1 MGLTTK
7 QELFVSAYCSNGFNA
22 TQAAI
27 EAGYSENCAASIG
40 GENLQKPEIIEE
52 IDKYK
57 LKVKQRHGI
66 TIESLLKELEEARGV
81 ALSAETPQSSAAI
94 AATMGKAKLTGLD
107 KHIVE
112 VSGPEGSAIQIQ
124 ELSRKDFKELL
135 KRIEEKDDC

>member
-27 EAGYSENCAASIG
+27 EAGYSVDSAREIG
-40 GENLQKPEIIEE
+40 SENLTKPDIAEAV
-52 IDKYK
+52 DRYK
-57 LKVKQRHGI
+57 LSIKKRHGI
-66 TIESLLKELEEARGV
+66 TIESLLNELEEARV
-81 ALSAETPQSSAAI
+81 AALSAETPQSSAAI

>member
-27 EAGYSENCAASIG
+27 EAGYSADSAREIG
-40 GENLQKPEIIEE
+40 SENLTKPDIAEAV
-52 IDKYK
+52 DRYK
-57 LKVKQRHGI
+57 LSIKKRHGI
-66 TIESLLKELEEARGV
+66 TIESLLRELEEAREA

-112 VSGPEGSAIQIQ
+112 VSGPEGSAIQVQ

>member
-27 EAGYSENCAASIG
+27 EAGYSADSAREIG
-40 GENLQKPEIIEE
+40 SENLTKPDIAEAV
-52 IDKYK
+52 DRYK
-57 LKVKQRHGI
+57 LSIKKRHGI
-66 TIESLLKELEEARGV
+66 TIESLLRELEEAREV

-124 ELSRKDFKELL
+124 ELSRKDFRELL

>member
-27 EAGYSENCAASIG
+27 EAGYSVDSAREIG
-40 GENLQKPEIIEE
+40 SENLTKPDIAEAV
-52 IDKYK
+52 DRYK
-57 LKVKQRHGI
+57 LSIKRRHGI
-66 TIESLLKELEEARGV
+66 TIESLLNELEEAREV

>member
-27 EAGYSENCAASIG
+27 EAGYSVDSAREIG
-40 GENLQKPEIIEE
+40 SENLTKPDIAEAV
-52 IDKYK
+52 DRYK
-57 LKVKQRHGI
+57 LSIKKRHGI
-66 TIESLLKELEEARGV
+66 TIESLLRELEEAREA

>member
-27 EAGYSENCAASIG
+27 EAGYSADSAREIG
-40 GENLQKPEIIEE
+40 SDNLTKPDIAEAV
-52 IDKYK
+52 DRYK
-57 LKVKQRHGI
+57 LSIKKRHGI
-66 TIESLLKELEEARGV
+66 TIESLLRELEEAREA

>member
-27 EAGYSENCAASIG
+27 EAGYSADSAREIG
-40 GENLQKPEIIEE
+40 SENLTKPDIAEAV
-52 IDKYK
+52 DRYK
-57 LKVKQRHGI
+57 LSIKKRHGI
-66 TIESLLKELEEARGV
+66 TIESLLRELEEAREA

>member
-27 EAGYSENCAASIG
+27 EAGYSVDSAREIG
-40 GENLQKPEIIEE
+40 SENLTKPDIAEAV
-52 IDKYK
+52 DRYK
-57 LKVKQRHGI
+57 LSIKKRHGI
-66 TIESLLKELEEARGV
+66 TIESLLKELEDARV
-81 ALSAETPQSSAAI
+81 AALSAETPQSSAAI

>member
-1 MGLTTK
+1 MGLTAK

-27 EAGYSENCAASIG
+27 EAGYSADSAREIG
-40 GENLQKPEIIEE
+40 SENLTKPDIAEAV
-52 IDKYK
+52 DRYK
-57 LKVKQRHGI
+57 LSIKKRHGI
-66 TIESLLKELEEARGV
+66 TIESLLRELEEAREA

>member
-27 EAGYSENCAASIG
+27 EAGYSADSAREIG
-40 GENLQKPEIIEE
+40 SENLTKPNIAEAV
-52 IDKYK
+52 DRYK
-57 LKVKQRHGI
+57 LSIKKRHGI
-66 TIESLLKELEEARGV
+66 TIESLLRELEEAREA

>member
-27 EAGYSENCAASIG
+27 EAGYSVDSAREIG
-40 GENLQKPEIIEE
+40 SENLTKPDIAEAV
-52 IDKYK
+52 DRYK
-57 LKVKQRHGI
+57 LSIKKRHGI
-66 TIESLLKELEEARGV
+66 TIESLLRELEEAREV

-112 VSGPEGSAIQIQ
+112 VSGPDGSAIQIQ

>member
-1 MGLTTK
+1 MGLTTQ

-27 EAGYSENCAASIG
+27 EAGYSVDSAREIG
-40 GENLQKPEIIEE
+40 SENLTKPDIAEAV
-52 IDKYK
+52 DRYK
-57 LKVKQRHGI
+57 LSIKKRHGI
-66 TIESLLKELEEARGV
+66 TIESLLMELEEAREV

>member
-27 EAGYSENCAASIG
+27 EAGYSVDSAREIG
-40 GENLQKPEIIEE
+40 SENLTKPDIAEAV
-52 IDKYK
+52 DRYK
-57 LKVKQRHGI
+57 LSIKRRHGI
-66 TIESLLKELEEARGV
+66 TIESLLRELEEAREA

-135 KRIEEKDDC
+135 KKIEEKDDC

>member
-22 TQAAI
+22 TKAAI
-27 EAGYSENCAASIG
+27 EAGYSEDSAKVIG
-40 GENLQKPEIIEE
+40 CENLTKPDIAEAV
-52 IDKYK
+52 DRYK
-57 LKVKQRHGI
+57 LSIKKRHGI
-66 TIESLLKELEEARGV
+66 TIESLLRELEEAREV

-112 VSGPEGSAIQIQ
+112 VSGPEGSAIQTYDM
-124 ELSRKDFKELL
+124 SRADFKKLRKKVL
-135 KRIEEKDDC
+135 GDLDC